1 MKAVSERSLLER
13 ARLLDEEALAEIFD
27 CYHDGIY
34 RYALRLLGDPELAR
48 EAMSETFR
56 RYLSALQRGVGPE
69 QFLQA
74 YLYRIAHN
82 WITDS
87 YRSKTPPSLPLDPL
101 LPADPDGEPPNQFA
115 QAQERQRLRNA
126 LALLTPDQRQ
136 VIALKYLE
144 QWENE
149 QIAQALDKPVG
160 AVKSLHHRGIQALRR
175 VLNHDGEVSDGE
187 A

>member
-1 MKAVSERSLLER
+1 
-13 ARLLDEEALAEIFD
+13 
-27 CYHDGIY
+27 
-34 RYALRLLGDPELAR
+34 
-48 EAMSETFR
+48 
-56 RYLSALQRGVGPE
+56 
-69 QFLQA
+69 
-74 YLYRIAHN
+74 
-82 WITDS
+82 
-87 YRSKTPPSLPLDPL
+87 
-101 LPADPDGEPPNQFA
+101 
-115 QAQERQRLRNA
+115 
-126 LALLTPDQRQ
+126 